1 MRCCMPYIL
10 NNQRPDVD
18 SKMEPLLEYVK
29 KLPMEEQ
36 DGVLNYSV
44 TRIIKHVYPQKYFHY
59 NRALGVLS
67 AIAHELYRHII
78 GPYEDE
84 KIIKNGDVK

>member
-1 MRCCMPYIL
+1 MPYIL
-10 NNQRPDVD
+10 NNQRPKIDAVI
-18 SKMEPLLEYVK
+18 EPLLSHIQS
-29 KLPMEEQ
+29 LPMEEQ
-36 DGVLNYSV
+36 DGALNYSV
-44 TRIIKHVYPQKYFHY
+44 TKIIRHVYPKKYFHM

-84 KIIKNGDVK
+84 KIKENGDVT